1 MSFENPNILI
11 FLLFIFVL
19 LPILILRYRKNREKA
34 ALFAAAA
41 PSNERGVI
49 LRELRFRMLISELLF
64 LLFLVFL
71 IVALAG
77 PRWGLRKVNDYRRGV
92 DLVFAFDLSRSMNVE
107 DCPAPS
113 ATNASHSQ
121 ALGAAQG
128 RVISRLERG
137 RQIALDLALSLG
149 DVRIGV
155 AIGKGKGVL
164 AVPLTYDTETVLSF
178 LHALDSGIVT
188 GSGTNLESLVD
199 ASIAAFQD
207 SIPSRRVILLF
218 SDGEGL
224 SGFFQSAVDRAGRA
238 AVTLSAVGLGSSQGG
253 MVPVGTVTTGT
264 VPLSGAYVTD
274 PSGNPVIS
282 IRQDELLRAG
292 AERSGGIYVDCGMEE
307 AALVL
312 EAYINSISSDSR
324 LSGQRWEA
332 NPRFGL
338 FIFAALL
345 CLGVSRLMG
354 YSFAKSTGN
363 TKSRG
368 YLRRARIIP
377 HSSFLIPL
385 FLLCL
390 VMFSSCRETQ
400 GKLIIMEANFLNS
413 RGNYTEAISAYLR
426 ALQYEGAAP
435 YAEYG
440 LASAFF
446 ALEESDSALDRYLE
460 AENALERMGDE
471 HNELRYRIHYN
482 RGIIYFEKGEYNE
495 AANAFREALKV
506 DSSRIEAKRNL
517 ELSLLTDTWRSPLAV
532 SSEGADNVSDNVQED
547 STSQVLFEYLR
558 AKEQE
563 QWKSREWVEESDP
576 SGLDY

>member
-1 MSFENPNILI
+1 MNFANLNILT
-11 FLLFIFVL
+11 FLLLLLIL
-19 LPILILRYRKNREKA
+19 LPIVIIRYRKNREKA

-41 PSNERGVI
+41 PSNERGSL
-49 LRELRFRMLISELLF
+49 LRELRFRMLISEFLF
-64 LLFLVFL
+64 LLFLGFL
-71 IVALAG
+71 ILALAG
-77 PRWGLRKVNDYRRGV
+77 PRWGLRKVNDFRRGV
-92 DLVFAFDLSRSMNVE
+92 DLVLAFDLSRSMNVE
-107 DCPAPS
+107 DC
-113 ATNASHSQ
+113 TH
-121 ALGAAQG
+121 GAAHG

-137 RQIALDLALSLG
+137 RQIALDLALSL
-149 DVRIGV
+149 DDIRIGV

-199 ASIAAFQD
+199 ASIGAFQD

-224 SGFFQSAVDRAGRA
+224 SGSFQAAVDRAGRA
-238 AVTLSAVGLGSSQGG
+238 AVSLGAVGLGSAQGG
-253 MVPVGTVTTGT
+253 VVPLGTVTGRVT
-264 VPLSGAYVTD
+264 VPATPDGFLLGPD
-274 PSGNPVIS
+274 GNAVIS
-282 IRQDELLRAG
+282 VRQDDLLRAG
-292 AERSGGIYVDCGMEE
+292 AERSGGIYVDCGIEE
-307 AALVL
+307 AAAVL
-312 EAYINSISSDSR
+312 GAYVNSISSDSR

-332 NPRFGL
+332 NPRFGF

-354 YSFAKSTGN
+354 YSYGN
-363 TKSRG
+363 V
-368 YLRRARIIP
+368 RRRTHILL
-377 HSSFLIPL
+377 HSSLLTPL

-390 VMFSSCRETQ
+390 VLFSSCRGTQ

-413 RGNYTEAISAYLR
+413 RGYYNEAISAYLR
-426 ALQYEGAAP
+426 ALQYEEAAP

-460 AENALERMGDE
+460 AENALEQREG

-482 RGIIYFEKGEYNE
+482 RGIIYFEKGAYNE
-495 AANAFREALKV
+495 AAQAFREALKV

-517 ELSLLTDTWRSPLAV
+517 ELSILTDTWRSPPAQV
-532 SSEGADNVSDNVQED
+532 YSSEVQDNAPDKVQED
-547 STSQVLFEYLR
+547 SGSQVLFEYLR

-563 QWKSREWVEESDP
+563 QWKSREWLEESDLI
-576 SGLDY
+576 GLDY

>member
-1 MSFENPNILI
+1 MSFENPNFLI
-11 FLLFIFVL
+11 FLLLILIL
-19 LPILILRYRKNREKA
+19 LPIAIIRYRKNREKA

-41 PSNERGVI
+41 PSNERSAI

-71 IVALAG
+71 IIALAG

-107 DCPAPS
+107 DCV
-113 ATNASHSQ
+113 Q
-121 ALGAAQG
+121 GAAQG

-178 LHALDSGIVT
+178 LRALDSGIVT

-199 ASIAAFQD
+199 ASIGAFQD

-224 SGFFQSAVDRAGRA
+224 TGFFQSAVDRAGRA

-253 MVPVGTVTTGT
+253 MVPVGADFLGSVT
-264 VPLSGAYVTD
+264 YVTD
-274 PSGNPVIS
+274 PIGNPVIS
-282 IRQDELLRAG
+282 VRQDDLLRAG
-292 AERSGGIYVDCGMEE
+292 AERSGGIYVDCGVEE

-312 EAYINSISSDSR
+312 EAYINSISSDTR

-332 NPRFGL
+332 NPRFGF

-354 YSFAKSTGN
+354 YSFASKVGAA
-363 TKSRG
+363 KGRG
-368 YLRRARIIP
+368 YWRRV
-377 HSSFLIPL
+377 HVLSL

-495 AANAFREALKV
+495 AAQAFREALKV

-532 SSEGADNVSDNVQED
+532 SSEGADNVSDNIQED